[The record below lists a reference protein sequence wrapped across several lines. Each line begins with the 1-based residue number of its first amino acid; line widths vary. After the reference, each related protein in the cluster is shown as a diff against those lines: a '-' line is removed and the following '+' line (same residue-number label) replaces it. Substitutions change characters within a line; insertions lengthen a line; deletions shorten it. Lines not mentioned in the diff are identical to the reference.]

1 MAVTLEEAKPSVA
14 GFISDRLDR
23 IDRLIQGCVDRQEIP
38 GAVAILLK
46 DGQIGYYRAFGWA
59 DLDTKKPMEKDALFR
74 VASMSKLIT
83 TVATL
88 QIYEKGHYDMGTPLA
103 DVLPEFA
110 EPEVFVSW
118 DEEKQVFVTEPA
130 KQKIRMKHLFTH
142 TSGIVYP
149 VFTNAGRDGYLKAG
163 ITDACPDGTMDLAEN
178 IQRLAGVPLAHEP
191 GEGYTYGMNMDVLGR
206 VIEVVDG
213 RPFARYM
220 REEIFQPLG
229 MTDTGFFVPEEKRE
243 RIVSIYTTVDGKLAR
258 FDETVIAQRLPNNY
272 LEWWAKDSDKIA
284 LGGAGI
290 VSTAYD
296 CAQFLQMLVNKGDLD
311 GKRIL
316 GRKTVEMLSRG
327 LYSESTD
334 ATTAIGLSVSVVTG
348 AQKHYHPESEG
359 TFTWGGYFYTSFWV
373 DPQEK
378 FVGVLMSQINPAQT
392 RLDGQ
397 FKIMAYS
404 ALE

>member
-149 VFTNAGRDGYLKAG
+149 VFTNAGRGGYLKAG

-296 CAQFLQMLVNKGDLD
+296 YAQFLQMLVNKGNLD
-311 GKRIL
+311 GKRI
-316 GRKTVEMLSRG
+316 
-327 LYSESTD
+327 
-334 ATTAIGLSVSVVTG
+334 
-348 AQKHYHPESEG
+348 
-359 TFTWGGYFYTSFWV
+359 
-373 DPQEK
+373 
-378 FVGVLMSQINPAQT
+378 
-392 RLDGQ
+392 
-397 FKIMAYS
+397 
-404 ALE
+404 

>member
-1 MAVTLEEAKPSVA
+1 MKAVDSDYDFSEVHASLDKYVEDDLLAMAAAVVLDGKAVVDFHMVGHQDREAECAIQADSIYRIYSSTKLITSCAAMMLWEEDA
-14 GFISDRLDR
+14 FRLD
-23 IDRLIQGCVDRQEIP
+23 DPLQTYLPELGSLKV
-38 GAVAILLK
+38 LK
-46 DGQIGYYRAFGWA
+46 DGAGDASLVEPVAVEPTIRQLMSHNAGFSYGLFAESVVDPLYNEAGVSAPTSTLEDMVRKLA
-59 DLDTKKPMEKDALFR
+59 D
-74 VASMSKLIT
+74 I
-83 TVATL
+83 
-88 QIYEKGHYDMGTPLA
+88 PLA
-103 DVLPEFA
+103 YQPGQRWQYS
-110 EPEVFVSW
+110 VS
-118 DEEKQVFVTEPA
+118 A
-130 KQKIRMKHLFTH
+130 
-142 TSGIVYP
+142 
-149 VFTNAGRDGYLKAG
+149 
-163 ITDACPDGTMDLAEN
+163 
-178 IQRLAGVPLAHEP
+178 
-191 GEGYTYGMNMDVLGR
+191 DVLGR
-206 VIEVVDG
+206 LIEVLSG
-213 RPFARYM
+213 QSFGEFLSRR
-220 REEIFQPLG
+220 IFEPLG

-296 CAQFLQMLVNKGDLD
+296 YAQFLQMLVNKGNLD